1 MRVLLYSRFLFP
13 SILFGLSSKSI
24 LCVIYLGSPLFSLAN
39 EEKGGGS
46 GFTFHARATPL
57 AKDAVTGD
65 WPRFNGPNDDAKSSE
80 TKITSKWP
88 ESGPRLLWEKEKG
101 EGYAS
106 PAIKGDLLMMFHRKD
121 GHETVD
127 CMNATTGTPVWKYQY
142 PVEYRDRYGYSNGPR
157 ASPVV
162 AGNHVYAHGVTA
174 WLTCLEIK
182 TGKKVWQ
189 RNLAQEFEIPQ
200 YFFGK
205 GSNPIVIKDT
215 LIVNVGGSKERC
227 VVGFDRFTGK
237 TKWITKDS
245 WGASYSSPSR
255 AVIHG
260 KEVCLVFTGGES
272 RPPVGGLLV
281 IDPLDG
287 KKLTRF
293 PWRSSKYESANAV
306 PPLPVGDNRV
316 FLSECYEK
324 GGVLLKFD
332 KDFNPSVIWSDET
345 LNVHW
350 MTPVLSDGALYGVAG
365 RHQQGAEVFCINP
378 VNGKAYWRDRIRWR
392 EEIDGRILE
401 LELFRGAFLKVE
413 DFFVC
418 LSEIGSLLTVKMD
431 QKGWRIVSKNQLF
444 FAPGTWTLP
453 ALSKGLLY
461 VMQNETDR
469 RTGQGPRI
477 LCYDLR
483 QR

>member
-1 MRVLLYSRFLFP
+1 
-13 SILFGLSSKSI
+13 
-24 LCVIYLGSPLFSLAN
+24 
-39 EEKGGGS
+39 
-46 GFTFHARATPL
+46 
-57 AKDAVTGD
+57 
-65 WPRFNGPNDDAKSSE
+65 
-80 TKITSKWP
+80 
-88 ESGPRLLWEKEKG
+88 
-101 EGYAS
+101 
-106 PAIKGDLLMMFHRKD
+106 MMFHRKD

-142 PVEYRDRYGYSNGPR
+142 PVEYRDRYGYSNGPQ
-157 ASPVV
+157 A
-162 AGNHVYAHGVTA
+162 AGRRRKPVYAHGVTA

-215 LIVNVGGSKERC
+215 LIVSVGGSKERC

-237 TKWITKDS
+237 TKWITQDS

-281 IDPLDG
+281 IDPQDG

-345 LNVHW
+345 L
-350 MTPVLSDGALYGVAG
+350 
-365 RHQQGAEVFCINP
+365 
-378 VNGKAYWRDRIRWR
+378 K
-392 EEIDGRILE
+392 
-401 LELFRGAFLKVE
+401 
-413 DFFVC
+413 
-418 LSEIGSLLTVKMD
+418 
-431 QKGWRIVSKNQLF
+431 
-444 FAPGTWTLP
+444 
-453 ALSKGLLY
+453 
-461 VMQNETDR
+461 
-469 RTGQGPRI
+469 
-477 LCYDLR
+477 
-483 QR
+483 

>member
-1 MRVLLYSRFLFP
+1 MAKKLGPGIRDS
-13 SILFGLSSKSI
+13 SILFRQRLQ
-24 LCVIYLGSPLFSLAN
+24 
-39 EEKGGGS
+39 
-46 GFTFHARATPL
+46 
-57 AKDAVTGD
+57 
-65 WPRFNGPNDDAKSSE
+65 PNRHQGHPDRKRGR
-80 TKITSKWP
+80 KQ
-88 ESGPRLLWEKEKG
+88 G
-101 EGYAS
+101 EVRRWLRPVY
-106 PAIKGDLLMMFHRKD
+106 RK
-121 GHETVD
+121 
-127 CMNATTGTPVWKYQY
+127 N
-142 PVEYRDRYGYSNGPR
+142 
-157 ASPVV
+157 
-162 AGNHVYAHGVTA
+162 
-174 WLTCLEIK
+174 
-182 TGKKVWQ
+182 
-189 RNLAQEFEIPQ
+189 
-200 YFFGK
+200 
-205 GSNPIVIKDT
+205 
-215 LIVNVGGSKERC
+215 
-227 VVGFDRFTGK
+227 
-237 TKWITKDS
+237 KWITKDS

-281 IDPLDG
+281 IDPQDG

-345 LNVHW
+345 LNVQW

-444 FAPGTWTLP
+444 FAPGAWTLP
-453 ALSKGLLY
+453 ALSKGLLSSCK
-461 VMQNETDR
+461 TKP
-469 RTGQGPRI
+469 TGERDKARESSATTFDKGDEHDPNHRSSTS
-477 LCYDLR
+477 LR
-483 QR
+483 FQESPCLPSG